1 MANLSPARTKRIFSQ
16 QTITVQNDNTT
27 SVAYNYIPWTVM
39 VFMNGSLL
47 DETDV
52 NTGDG
57 KNLVFT
63 FPLSAGTE
71 LRIIHLTAMSTAIV
85 NDSSPIGSV
94 LMYTNNIAP
103 PPGYMWLRKARL
115 KKADYSEL
123 YTVIGDTFNDG
134 GQLSDE
140 FMLPDAEGYFMRA
153 FDAAG
158 TRDPSRVFG
167 SKQRDAIRNI
177 VGQLS
182 RGDACGFTADSYPG
196 TDLTGPFFKGKSPKP
211 SIVSATTTAGA
222 LDIGFDVSRVVP
234 TAAENRPINLALNF
248 IIKVKDGFRNPA
260 LFDAA
265 DYAATKPKFSRVD
278 QPNSWAKPQSFVS
291 GTLTDSVTITWDASN
306 IQNALLTLVGNRTIA
321 TPVSPVEGAF
331 YRLILVQDATG
342 GRSLGFSSGFKFSG
356 GVVPTL
362 PTTANARSILT
373 FQNLGGV
380 FYCAGISLDIR

>member
-1 MANLSPARTKRIFSQ
+1 MSNLSPARTKRIFSQ
-16 QTITVQNDNTT
+16 QTITIQNDNTT

-94 LMYTNNIAP
+94 LMYTNNVTP

-115 KKADYSEL
+115 KKSDYSAL
-123 YTVIGDTFNDG
+123 YTIIGDTFNDG
-134 GQLSDE
+134 SQAPDE

-158 TRDPSRVFG
+158 ARDPSRVFG
-167 SKQRDAIRNI
+167 SKQGDAIRNI
-177 VGQLS
+177 TGVVNTATGTT
-182 RGDACGFTADSYPG
+182 RGSTGAFNITLGTASNGGSTPISG
-196 TDLTGPFFKGKSPKP
+196 S
-211 SIVSATTTAGA
+211 VEQ
-222 LDIGFDVSRVVP
+222 IGFDASRVVP

-291 GTLTDSVTITWDASN
+291 GTLTDSVTITWDASS

-321 TPVSPVEGAF
+321 TPASPVDGAF
-331 YRLILVQDATG
+331 YRLVLVQDATG
-342 GRSLGFSSGFKFSG
+342 GRSLGFSSGFKFPG

-380 FYCAGISLDIR
+380 FYCAGISLDVR

>member
-1 MANLSPARTKRIFSQ
+1 MSNLSPARTKRIFSQ

-27 SVAYNYIPWTVM
+27 SVAYNYVPWTVM

-94 LMYTNNIAP
+94 LMYTNNVTP

-115 KKADYSEL
+115 KKSDYSEL

-167 SKQRDAIRNI
+167 SKQGDAIRNI
-177 VGQLS
+177 TGKIAGIDESLGWSTSSVKDTTGAFLVTPDTVRTSQAVAS
-182 RGDACGFTADSYPG
+182 SAQVPKGVTFDA
-196 TDLTGPFFKGKSPKP
+196 
-211 SIVSATTTAGA
+211 
-222 LDIGFDVSRVVP
+222 SRVVP

-321 TPVSPVEGAF
+321 TPVSPVDGAF